1 MTVLV
6 VDDDQLVLEN
16 TTAMLEDLRHR
27 VIQAGSGSEA
37 LDVFRRTRGVD
48 LVVTDHAMPGM
59 TGTQLAEQIVAERP
73 GMPIILASGYA
84 EVPAD
89 PHLNLIRL
97 GKPFAQGTLARAVAD
112 AFRQAEDAG
121 KVVAFRARAG
131 EA

>member
-1 MTVLV
+1 
-6 VDDDQLVLEN
+6 
-16 TTAMLEDLRHR
+16 
-27 VIQAGSGSEA
+27 
-37 LDVFRRTRGVD
+37 
-48 LVVTDHAMPGM
+48 M

-97 GKPFAQGTLARAVAD
+97 GKPFAQDTLARAVAD

-121 KVVAFRARAG
+121 KVAFRARAG